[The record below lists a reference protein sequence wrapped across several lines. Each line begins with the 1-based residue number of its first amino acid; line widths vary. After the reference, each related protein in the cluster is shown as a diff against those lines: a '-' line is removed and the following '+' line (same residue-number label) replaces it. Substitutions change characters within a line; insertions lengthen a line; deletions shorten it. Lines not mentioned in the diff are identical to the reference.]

1 MLTFSEEWT
10 IAKKGALVNERA
22 GGGREGARASRAVNR
37 AIARA
42 ARSRLIWAGIGA
54 ATIVLGAGAL
64 AVGTRKGRSLVAPL
78 VVQALLSPIP
88 PGVPRRATAVGSAV
102 HSGVPAETAL
112 SFLSP
117 EWDASESRRV
127 EVRSADGRFRLAG
140 WERAAPEPTNR
151 WVVLV
156 HGWRGFHGEVDMLAA
171 IWGVLGWNVLAV
183 DLRAHGSSE
192 GDWAGMGGPDAADLA
207 VWAGDIVRRYGEDAR
222 IVLHGHS
229 MGGATVLGASAEG
242 VLPRQ
247 VEAVVAD
254 CSFTSAGA
262 MFDDLARSV
271 VPLRSART
279 LLFEEAREWLLEQG
293 GYDLSLSAPIE
304 RVRAS
309 RVPVLFFHGTADNFV
324 PPWMTGALFD
334 ACAAPLKWLHFVPR
348 AGHCESA
355 RRDPAR
361 YFGTVLAFLDAVAS
375 GASGSRI
382 V

>member
-1 MLTFSEEWT
+1 
-10 IAKKGALVNERA
+10 
-22 GGGREGARASRAVNR
+22 
-37 AIARA
+37 
-42 ARSRLIWAGIGA
+42 
-54 ATIVLGAGAL
+54 
-64 AVGTRKGRSLVAPL
+64 
-78 VVQALLSPIP
+78 
-88 PGVPRRATAVGSAV
+88 
-102 HSGVPAETAL
+102 
-112 SFLSP
+112 
-117 EWDASESRRV
+117 
-127 EVRSADGRFRLAG
+127 
-140 WERAAPEPTNR
+140 
-151 WVVLV
+151 
-156 HGWRGFHGEVDMLAA
+156 MLAA

-229 MGGATVLGASAEG
+229 MGGATVLGASAEDA
-242 VLPRQ
+242 LPRQ

-279 LLFEEAREWLLEQG
+279 LLFEEAREWLRKQG

-334 ACAAPLKWLHFVPR
+334 ACAAPLKWLHFVPG